1 MSAATKPEGLRFGPL
16 PPERCAHLCVDMQ
29 NVFADEDSEWHTP
42 WMARVLPVVERVARA
57 HAARTVFT
65 RFLTPRRPEDAPGA
79 WRRYYERW
87 PQMTAGRIAPRRLE
101 LVPSLA
107 ALAPPAAVV
116 DKATYSPWSAP
127 ALERTLRG
135 WEIDTLVISG
145 AETDVCVLAAVLGA
159 VDRGY
164 RVVVPTD
171 ALCSASDR
179 THDALMTL
187 YRERFSQQ
195 IETAEADAILAAWR

>member
-1 MSAATKPEGLRFGPL
+1 MTTKLDGLRFGPL
-16 PPERCAHLCVDMQ
+16 VTARCAHLCVDMQ
-29 NVFADEDSEWHTP
+29 NVFADADSEWHTP
-42 WMARVLPVVERVARA
+42 WMERVLPVVERIART

-65 RFLTPRRPEDAPGA
+65 RFIPPRRPEDAPGA

-87 PQMTAGRIAPRRLE
+87 PQMTGERIAPRLLD
-101 LVPSLA
+101 LVPPLA

-116 DKATYSPWSAP
+116 DKSTYSPWSAP
-127 ALERTLRG
+127 DLARILRG
-135 WEIDTLVISG
+135 WGTDTLVVSG

-171 ALCSASDR
+171 ALCSSSDR

-187 YRERFSQQ
+187 YRERFGQQ